1 MQMDSIIRH
10 TWVYSRE
17 KFGQAANEGDDVY
30 LLEYGYCPR
39 TQRYKRIDEI
49 ADDGRGWNYEV
60 SVIGQFV
67 EKLVIRLH
75 EVHCQRDLEKGC

>member
-1 MQMDSIIRH
+1 MNWFPEMLSAHRSEAFDLQVDSIIRH
-10 TWVYSRE
+10 AWVYPRE
-17 KFGQAANEGDDVY
+17 RFEQSTNEGDDVY

-60 SVIGQFV
+60 SA
-67 EKLVIRLH
+67 
-75 EVHCQRDLEKGC
+75 

>member
-1 MQMDSIIRH
+1 MDSIIRH
-10 TWVYSRE
+10 AWVYPRE
-17 KFGQAANEGDDVY
+17 RFEQAANEGDDVY

-60 SVIGQFV
+60 STC
-67 EKLVIRLH
+67 RLF
-75 EVHCQRDLEKGC
+75 CSQSA